1 METKE
6 TNITIDEINKRLLD
20 MLDLKIAVWENIAKV
35 FINGQ
40 FMGTMCKEE
49 YLKIMDETGQLNL
62 PFEE

>member
-35 FINGQ
+35 FINGS
-40 FMGTMCKEE
+40 FMGTITKEE